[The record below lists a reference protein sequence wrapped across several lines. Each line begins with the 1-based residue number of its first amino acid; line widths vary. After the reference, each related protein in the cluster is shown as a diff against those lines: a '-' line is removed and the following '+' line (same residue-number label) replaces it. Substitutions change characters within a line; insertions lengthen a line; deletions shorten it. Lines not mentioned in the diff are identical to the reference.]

1 MNTKEYKTAF
11 DPVVTESLENGWNS
25 FDAFTFSSVESNVCC
40 NGVKQWNKEEESQIY
55 KIKYDNR

>member
-1 MNTKEYKTAF
+1 MNTNEFKTAF

-40 NGVKQWNKEEESQIY
+40 NGVKQWNKEEES
-55 KIKYDNR
+55 